1 MLKVEHFNDFLNDIF
16 YFLIIFFS
24 DVDSISDLISLIV
37 KGKAEIRSAFM
48 KQTFRG
54 VNHCFILHYNLIK

>member
-1 MLKVEHFNDFLNDIF
+1 VKAVLKVEHFNDFCNDIF
-16 YFLIIFFS
+16 DFRIAFFT
-24 DVDSISDLISLIV
+24 DIDSIRDFISLIV

-54 VNHCFILHYNLIK
+54 VIHCFILH